1 MSENIPFPYVS
12 YKGKKYADPHAAAK
26 AFLLDTTKKQTDT
39 LNIHDV
45 SDTSSIDGAGVDVN
59 GKIWTNNY
67 SFQDHPYMSH
77 LKTAMKDV
85 FSSIKEVM
93 ARDNM
98 TLTQVSK
105 NPLSVRPFY
114 AYNGQRYENPEDA
127 LSALYNDPN
136 KSPSQGSVMYHN
148 RFDFG
153 GIELAGVGPNK
164 EVWYTQL
171 SEYNNTPAVAAGR
184 AIFNKMITEAPVVA
198 ATNSIEVEAV
208 NKVEAFK
215 PHFSLDGI
223 KYDSGK
229 EAMQA
234 FLDKPA
240 DQRFGG
246 VMLHTRNSSGGIQMS
261 GQADNLAKTVWV
273 DRMGDNDS
281 NPLVVAARKEMNEV
295 LDAHNVKFPPM
306 DPYIISAPKTVEAFK
321 PHFSFDGKTYESG
334 KEAMQAF
341 LDKPEDKRYGG
352 VMLHDKDSINGY
364 QMTGQAD
371 NLAKTVWIDQMST
384 NPKVVAAR
392 KEMSEVL
399 DAHNVKF
406 PPMDPYI
413 ISAPKTVEAFKPHF
427 SFDGKTYESG
437 KEAMQ
442 AFLDKPEDKRYGG
455 VMLHDKDSINGYQM
469 TGQADNLA
477 KTVWIDQMSTNPKV
491 VAARKEMSEVL
502 DAHNVKFPPMDPYL
516 TRSIKNIQQPADEI
530 EFGTVNIK
538 ETKQPDFPYFKY
550 DNKVYSSANDVMKVF
565 IADRDNNSIKSD
577 VFLHTDSHFASAEA
591 AGHERNGNV
600 WKNQYSFQDH
610 PAMKEFSK
618 AFDKQVNGYKD
629 QLKYLD
635 EVYADTA
642 KMVDGYPRS
651 VQIDD
656 MKEMKKIIDKLP
668 IHNVSDS
675 DMIKIQSYKNDIKSH
690 ELSVFLDDGT
700 KNNDV
705 KIKNTNALKIS

>member
-1 MSENIPFPYVS
+1 MGYHMAGQANNLAKTLWVDRMGDHNNIPEVIAARKELNEVLDAHNVKFPPM
-12 YKGKKYADPHAAAK
+12 DPDIISLPK
-26 AFLLDTTKKQTDT
+26 
-39 LNIHDV
+39 
-45 SDTSSIDGAGVDVN
+45 
-59 GKIWTNNY
+59 
-67 SFQDHPYMSH
+67 
-77 LKTAMKDV
+77 
-85 FSSIKEVM
+85 
-93 ARDNM
+93 
-98 TLTQVSK
+98 
-105 NPLSVRPFY
+105 
-114 AYNGQRYENPEDA
+114 
-127 LSALYNDPN
+127 
-136 KSPSQGSVMYHN
+136 
-148 RFDFG
+148 
-153 GIELAGVGPNK
+153 
-164 EVWYTQL
+164 
-171 SEYNNTPAVAAGR
+171 
-184 AIFNKMITEAPVVA
+184 
-198 ATNSIEVEAV
+198 
-208 NKVEAFK
+208 AFK
-215 PHFSLDGI
+215 PHFSLDGV

-234 FLDKPA
+234 FLDKPE
-240 DQRFGG
+240 DQRGYG
-246 VMLHTRNSSGGIQMS
+246 VMLHTKDDVIGYHMA
-261 GQADNLAKTVWV
+261 GQANNLAKTVWI
-273 DRMGDNDS
+273 DQMS
-281 NPLVVAARKEMNEV
+281 SIPEVVAARKDMKEI

-341 LDKPEDKRYGG
+341 LDKPEDQRYGG
-352 VMLHDKDSINGY
+352 VMLHDKDPINGF

-413 ISAPKTVEAFKPHF
+413 TSAPKTVEAFKPHF

-442 AFLDKPEDKRYGG
+442 AFLDKPEDQRYGG
-455 VMLHDKDSINGYQM
+455 VMLHDKDPINGFQM

-516 TRSIKNIQQPADEI
+516 TRSIKNIQQPDDEI

-618 AFDKQVNGYKD
+618 AFDKHVNGYKD

-635 EVYADTA
+635 EVYADNA

-690 ELSVFLDDGT
+690 ELSVFLDDGV

-705 KIKNTNALKIS
+705 KVKNTNTLKVN

>member
-1 MSENIPFPYVS
+1 
-12 YKGKKYADPHAAAK
+12 
-26 AFLLDTTKKQTDT
+26 
-39 LNIHDV
+39 
-45 SDTSSIDGAGVDVN
+45 
-59 GKIWTNNY
+59 
-67 SFQDHPYMSH
+67 
-77 LKTAMKDV
+77 
-85 FSSIKEVM
+85 
-93 ARDNM
+93 
-98 TLTQVSK
+98 
-105 NPLSVRPFY
+105 
-114 AYNGQRYENPEDA
+114 
-127 LSALYNDPN
+127 
-136 KSPSQGSVMYHN
+136 
-148 RFDFG
+148 
-153 GIELAGVGPNK
+153 
-164 EVWYTQL
+164 
-171 SEYNNTPAVAAGR
+171 
-184 AIFNKMITEAPVVA
+184 
-198 ATNSIEVEAV
+198 
-208 NKVEAFK
+208 
-215 PHFSLDGI
+215 
-223 KYDSGK
+223 
-229 EAMQA
+229 
-234 FLDKPA
+234 
-240 DQRFGG
+240 
-246 VMLHTRNSSGGIQMS
+246 
-261 GQADNLAKTVWV
+261 
-273 DRMGDNDS
+273 
-281 NPLVVAARKEMNEV
+281 
-295 LDAHNVKFPPM
+295 
-306 DPYIISAPKTVEAFK
+306 
-321 PHFSFDGKTYESG
+321 
-334 KEAMQAF
+334 
-341 LDKPEDKRYGG
+341 
-352 VMLHDKDSINGY
+352 
-364 QMTGQAD
+364 
-371 NLAKTVWIDQMST
+371 
-384 NPKVVAAR
+384 
-392 KEMSEVL
+392 
-399 DAHNVKF
+399 
-406 PPMDPYI
+406 MDPYI